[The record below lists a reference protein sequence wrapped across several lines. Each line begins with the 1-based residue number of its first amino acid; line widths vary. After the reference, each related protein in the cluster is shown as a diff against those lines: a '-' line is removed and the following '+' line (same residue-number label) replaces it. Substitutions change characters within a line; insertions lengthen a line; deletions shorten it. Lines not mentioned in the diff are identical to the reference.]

1 MHSLIYFFVSGR
13 AFLAGG
19 SLLILALLIGPPLGR
34 RLRLVSW
41 LLGLIGVIFMVLSAT
56 PLSGSADKAM
66 GMAVAIWLFAYACR
80 ERTRMIMAAYAR
92 YYLVVVLLLMVAMEW
107 QYQRPPI
114 FLRDYYPQLY
124 VVGDSISAGL
134 GSTERPWPQLL
145 ADRQHVTVVNLAR
158 VGATL
163 DTAIDEAR
171 RIQTK
176 QNYILLEIGGNDL
189 LRQHSPAQFRA
200 DLRRL
205 FEVVCQRGNMVVMLE
220 LPLPPFAN
228 AYGAAQRELAQEFG
242 VLLIP
247 KRYFAEILAYNSS
260 ASGDLHLSPSSHEK
274 MADMIWSF
282 IQPFETPVP
291 APGQTLAHG
300 S

>member
-19 SLLILALLIGPPLGR
+19 SLLILVLLIGPPLGR

-41 LLGLIGVIFMVLSAT
+41 LLGLIGIIFMVLSAT
-56 PLSGSADKAM
+56 PVSNSAYAGV
-66 GMAVAIWLFAYACR
+66 GMAVAIWLLAYACR

-92 YYLVVVLLLMVAMEW
+92 YFLVLVLFLVVALEW

-134 GSTERPWPQLL
+134 GSTENPWPQLL
-145 ADRQHVTVVNLAR
+145 ADRHQLAVVNLAR
-158 VGATL
+158 AGATL
-163 DTAIDEAR
+163 DTAIGEAR

-189 LRQHSPAQFRA
+189 LRQHSPEQFRA
-200 DLRRL
+200 DLRQL

-247 KRYFAEILAYNSS
+247 KRYFAEILADNSS
-260 ASGDLHLSPSSHEK
+260 ASGDLHLSPGSHEK

-282 IQPFETPVP
+282 IQPLETPVSTP
-291 APGQTLAHG
+291 SQILAHG
-300 S
+300 A